1 MPDAEFFAFE
11 QAILAAERLVGASSE
26 PNSLA
31 AIASKFAAPTAT
43 HHIHSSVGN
52 ANNSEDCK
60 KRKLPPSFAQQE
72 KQHAAPTAS
81 HHVHSSA
88 GSASNSED
96 CNKRKLPPSF
106 AQQEKQQ
113 APATATALHYKVH
126 YQSFTSSATVDCC
139 GTTHPYAEQSCN
151 LLTKDLYQSVR

>member
-31 AIASKFAAPTAT
+31 AIACAAPTAS
-43 HHIHSSVGN
+43 HHIHSSLGK
-52 ANNSEDCK
+52 ASNSEDCK

-81 HHVHSSA
+81 HHVHSSV
-88 GSASNSED
+88 GKASNSED
-96 CNKRKLPPSF
+96 CNERKLPPSF

-126 YQSFTSSATVDCC
+126 Y
-139 GTTHPYAEQSCN
+139 
-151 LLTKDLYQSVR
+151 